1 MHSGGLGSNKITF
14 AEMRAAGVHGPLA
27 QTINRS
33 HSIAIGWMAITKG
46 RRAGRPQGLALV

>member
-27 QTINRS
+27 RIINRS